1 VGDNVQIFDM
11 AEFLVQRREFMEMSG
26 EQAKSV
32 DLGGDLSVHTQY
44 EQRHLA

>member
-11 AEFLVQRREFMEMSG
+11 AKFLIQRREFMEMSSK
-26 EQAKSV
+26 QAKGV
-32 DLGGDLSVHTQY
+32 DLGSDLSVHTQY